1 VSAYFDYL
9 KVVTMSPLE
18 LLLRVQSRDS
28 TGQLF
33 VVTYD
38 GRQIRIGVETGKIVH
53 VGYGPRRGKAAA
65 ELASSAVAKS
75 ATFRADQEVLRD
87 DDLPSERLLLG
98 LLSKMLSGSNAD
110 ALSSVLAGDAFDR
123 ETIQSGEPPET
134 FPPDAGGGKPGEP
147 PRTRPVEA
155 RNVVRPHTSIPA
167 AQISRVKSLLVEY
180 VGPMASL
187 LVDEKISGGVA
198 NLDALVERL
207 APEIGDVQDA
217 QAFREKV
224 ERLKGG

>member
-1 VSAYFDYL
+1 
-9 KVVTMSPLE
+9 MSPLE

-38 GRQIRIGVETGKIVH
+38 GRQIRIGVESGKIVH

-87 DDLPSERLLLG
+87 DDLPTERILLG

-110 ALSSVLAGDAFDR
+110 ALSSVLAGDAFDP

-134 FPPDAGGGKPGEP
+134 FPQDGKPGEA
-147 PRTRPVEA
+147 PRTRPVET
-155 RNVVRPHTSIPA
+155 RNVLRPHTTIPA
-167 AQISRVKSLLVEY
+167 AQISRVKSILVEY

-187 LVDEKISGGVA
+187 LVDEKLAGGVA

>member
-1 VSAYFDYL
+1 
-9 KVVTMSPLE
+9 MSPLE

-38 GRQIRIGVETGKIVH
+38 GRQIRIGVESGKIVH

-87 DDLPSERLLLG
+87 DDLPTERILLG

-110 ALSSVLAGDAFDR
+110 ALSSVLAGDAFDP

-134 FPPDAGGGKPGEP
+134 FPQDGRPGEA
-147 PRTRPVEA
+147 PRTRPVET
-155 RNVVRPHTSIPA
+155 RNVLRPHTTIPA
-167 AQISRVKSLLVEY
+167 AQISRVKSILVEY

-187 LVDEKISGGVA
+187 LVDEKLAGGVA

>member
-1 VSAYFDYL
+1 
-9 KVVTMSPLE
+9 MSPLE

-38 GRQIRIGVETGKIVH
+38 GRQIRIGVESGKIVH

-75 ATFRADQEVLRD
+75 ATFRTDPEVMRD
-87 DDLPSERLLLG
+87 DDLPSERVLLG

-110 ALSSVLAGDAFDR
+110 ALSSVLAGDSFDP
-123 ETIQSGEPPET
+123 ETIQSGDPPAAAYAPET
-134 FPPDAGGGKPGEP
+134 GGGKPGEA
-147 PRTRPVEA
+147 PRTRPAAET
-155 RNVVRPHTSIPA
+155 RNALRPHSAISP
-167 AQISRVKSLLVEY
+167 AQIARVKSILVEY

-187 LVDEKISGGVA
+187 LVEEKLASGVP

-207 APEIGDVQDA
+207 APEIGDALDA

-224 ERLKGG
+224 ERLKGA

>member
-38 GRQIRIGVETGKIVH
+38 GRQIRIGVESGKIVH

-87 DDLPSERLLLG
+87 DDLPSERILLG

-110 ALSSVLAGDAFDR
+110 ALSSVLAGDAFDP

-134 FPPDAGGGKPGEP
+134 FPPGAGGTPAEP

-155 RNVVRPHTSIPA
+155 RNVLRPHTTIPA

-187 LVDEKISGGVA
+187 LVDEKLAGGVA